1 MSRIPVETTQFIT
14 ASKGEMIMKL
24 KYLIPVIAIVSV
36 GIMVVWGT
44 LANSYQHSW
53 LAVFAGGIAIA
64 VVSIINKSKNDKG
77 DD

>member
-1 MSRIPVETTQFIT
+1 MSRIPAETTQFIT

-36 GIMVVWGT
+36 GIMVVWGI
-44 LANSYQHSW
+44 LANSFQYSW